1 MEEPASKK
9 KRTRASES
17 ADGDDKKRGRPRV
30 EKQDESAADV
40 GTPNFCSSSY
50 DQKSFESRRMEWNVL
65 LGLRSSGRAHGDESG
80 RSTQVHAGW
89 EGWGHCTTV
98 VLEIVETA

>member
-40 GTPNFCSSSY
+40 GTPNSSSLH
-50 DQKSFESRRMEWNVL
+50 DKRSFASWRMEWNVL
-65 LGLRSSGRAHGDESG
+65 VGLRSSARADGGEICA
-80 RSTQVHAGW
+80 STQVHTG
-89 EGWGHCTTV
+89 
-98 VLEIVETA
+98 